1 MREAGYSCPEDVS
14 VVGFDDAPPFAKY
27 LHPSLTTICQPMYE
41 MGLNAGKLIVEK
53 LEGKKKKVESKG
65 ELFFQRKLLS
75 EILLRRFEI
84 TII

>member
-1 MREAGYSCPEDVS
+1 MGGLKALREAGYSCPEDVS

-53 LEGKKKKVESKG
+53 LEGKKRKSSQKENYSSNG
-65 ELFFQRKLLS
+65 NCCQR
-75 EILLRRFEI
+75 FC
-84 TII
+84 